1 MSRKK
6 SGQKKIYVKA
16 KISDKVKNKTSNKV
30 KEELIGRVDMSSDGY
45 GFFIPEDSKLKD
57 IFIPKTK
64 LNGAMHK
71 DRVKVKIEIYKGRKE
86 AHVIEIIERG
96 FSRLIG
102 RVDKSDH
109 FSYVIPFVKKFGFDV
124 YIPKK
129 FAGNL
134 KDDDVVIC
142 EITKFPQKG
151 KNPEGKILRILGNLH
166 DKGIENDIVLE
177 KYEIRRKFPI
187 EVINEVNENVKSL
200 FKKAEKRTD
209 FRDLFT
215 VTIDG
220 ETARDFDDAISIKVT
235 ENGYILYVHIADVAH
250 FVRHKTKLDK
260 EAYLRGTS
268 VYFPEFAIPMLPEE
282 LSNDACSLKPNV
294 ERLTMTVEI
303 FYNEKGERVKSNIY
317 QSVIKSNYRLTYNY
331 VNDLIEGL
339 KDCDDIE
346 LKNLIDNGVSLLKLL
361 MDRREEQGMI
371 DFDLAEVEFIFD
383 DNGDIIDIKPLE
395 RKISHR
401 MIEFFMV
408 EANEAVA
415 EFLAENYDR
424 AVFRVHGAPDT
435 DKLLDFVSTFHIYG
449 IETGIIDNFDSKAI
463 QQLSKII
470 SNSKFSY
477 LLSSMLVKTMQKA
490 VYSPDNIGHFGL
502 SSSCY
507 THFTSPI
514 RRYPDLVVHRL
525 IKSKLFNYNF
535 KIDDNYLEETTL
547 HSSRMEQLSEDAE
560 REIHLFKKLKF
571 IESHVDEQFDA
582 FINRLNGN
590 GVFVYVEKFLI
601 TGFISIEN
609 MLGDNYNYIESQ
621 NIFLGK
627 KTKKRL
633 KLGDKIRVKLFRVN
647 YDYLEASFV
656 LDM

>member
-1 MSRKK
+1 MSKKRNRLKKNYVKPALLK
-6 SGQKKIYVKA
+6 SG
-16 KISDKVKNKTSNKV
+16 NN
-30 KEELIGRVDMSSDGY
+30 ELIGKVDMSSDGY

-57 IFIPKTK
+57 IFIPRSK

-71 DRVKVKIEIYKGRKE
+71 DRVKVKVELYRGKKE
-86 AHVIEIIERG
+86 ANVIEIIERG
-96 FSRLIG
+96 FSKLIG

-124 YIPKK
+124 YIPKRLAK
-129 FAGNL
+129 DL

-142 EITKFPQKG
+142 EITKFPKKG

-166 DKGIENDIVLE
+166 DKGIENEIVLE
-177 KYEIRRKFPI
+177 KYEIRRKFPAD
-187 EVINEVNENVKSL
+187 VIKEVNKTVESL
-200 FKKAEKRTD
+200 FAKAGKRTD

-220 ETARDFDDAISIKVT
+220 ETARDFDDAISIKMV

-250 FVRHKTKLDK
+250 FVRYNTKLDK

-282 LSNDACSLKPNV
+282 LSNDACSLKPGV
-294 ERLTMTVEI
+294 ERLTITVEI
-303 FYNEKGERVKSNIY
+303 FYNEKGERLKSNIY

-331 VNDLIEGL
+331 VNELIEGL
-339 KDCDDIE
+339 KDCEDTE
-346 LKNLIDNGVSLLKLL
+346 LKNLINSGVNLLKLL
-361 MDRREEQGMI
+361 MVRREEQGMI
-371 DFDLAEVEFIFD
+371 DFDLAEVEFIFN
-383 DNGDIIDIKPLE
+383 DNGDIIDIRPLE
-395 RKISHR
+395 RKTSHR

-415 EFLAENYDR
+415 EFLSENYGR
-424 AVFRVHGAPDT
+424 AVFRVHDKPDP
-435 DKLLDFVSTFHIYG
+435 DKLADFVSTCHIYG
-449 IETGIIDNFDSKAI
+449 IETGIVDNFDSKSI

-490 VYSPDNIGHFGL
+490 IYSPDNIGHFGL

-514 RRYPDLVVHRL
+514 RRYPDLIVHRL
-525 IKSKLFNYNF
+525 IKSRLFNYSF
-535 KIDDNYLEETTL
+535 KIDDNYLEESTL
-547 HSSRMEQLSEDAE
+547 YSSRMEQLAEDAE

-571 IESHVDEQFDA
+571 IESHVGEQFEA

-621 NIFLGK
+621 NLFLGK
-627 KTKKRL
+627 KTKKKL
-633 KLGDKIRVKLFRVN
+633 KLGDKVKVKLFRIN